1 MAAARKRPAGQAKRS
16 SNQKVDFDVVK
27 QIGHEFP
34 GVEDSTSYGTA
45 ALKVK
50 GVFLLRLREDG
61 ETLALRTTFL
71 ERDLLLEADPETY
84 FVTDHYVKYSVHLG
98 ADVSHSARRAAGS
111 AGARVAAGGA
121 EAFGS
126 GVRPQVIRRGKA
138 ARGPSI
144 HERAGRFRLRDSG

>member
-1 MAAARKRPAGQAKRS
+1 MAAAKKRPAGRGKR
-16 SNQKVDFDVVK
+16 QTIDFAVVK

-34 GVEDSTSYGTA
+34 GVENSTSYGTP

-84 FVTDHYVKYSVHLG
+84 FVTDHYVKYPYVL
-98 ADVSHSARRAAGS
+98 VRMSHI
-111 AGARVAAGGA
+111 
-121 EAFGS
+121 
-126 GVRPQVIRRGKA
+126 RPD
-138 ARGPSI
+138 
-144 HERAGRFRLRDSG
+144 ELRDRLEHAWRQVAPKRLIAEFDHS